1 MLWFPVQTTLIFV
14 PGQAEI
20 LTASPYVRVIV
31 PDVESDDDEDVYVLE
46 PDVDEPDV
54 DELDVDELDVDELDV
69 DELDELDDDEL
80 DESW

>member
-31 PDVESDDDEDVYVLE
+31 PDVESDKLDGDVYVLE
-46 PDVDEPDV
+46 LGVDEVDEL
-54 DELDVDELDVDELDV
+54 DELDVDELDVDG
-69 DELDELDDDEL
+69 LDELDDDEL